1 MTDSQSLKSI
11 RRNVFYGSAEF
22 TKNQPDLFLPH
33 KFQLIAP
40 TQVNAFLEKVKQSLI
55 EDEFLLY
62 VHLPFCF
69 SECLFCNSFPRKTN
83 RQLQQDYLESLL
95 KEIDLFCNSGLF
107 QGKKVKC
114 IHFGGGTP
122 TAFSNLD
129 LQRILEKIRS
139 RVDGAQDCN
148 TTCEAHP
155 TTLSDPNRIKGLSHM
170 GIDRI
175 SLGCQTFDPDVLK
188 RCNRFH
194 TQAQIET
201 IIDRAQ
207 EAGIKTNIDMMTG
220 LPGQS
225 LDSVK
230 KDLAIL
236 DTIRTDAVE
245 YIRHEIVNPMII
257 ALYRENPDLVV
268 TDDSLF
274 EMVYLTQTWME
285 EHGYEQNGRFTNDKH
300 WGYRYYWL
308 KEMPII
314 AFGARSR
321 SYTQTLCYD
330 KHEDLSPYM
339 RSIQRGIPP
348 AARYIAFTHKEQ
360 MIRSLFLRLQIKSGL
375 DLQQFQTRF
384 HENPLDTFASLIEE
398 LSEYGCLEVDTH
410 SLHLTANGSYFVEDV
425 CDYIMD
431 KILQDEPKDYVRA
444 PHSEGRTSKR
454 LWGERL

>member
-1 MTDSQSLKSI
+1 MKNNQSLESI
-11 RRNVFYGSAEF
+11 RKNVFYGSKEY

-33 KFQLIAP
+33 KFQFIAP
-40 TQVNAFLEKVKQSLI
+40 TQMNAFLENVKQSLI

-69 SECLFCNSFPRKTN
+69 SECIFCNSFPHKTS

-95 KEIDLFCNSGLF
+95 KEIDLFSNTGLF

-114 IHFGGGTP
+114 IYFGGGTP
-122 TAFSNLD
+122 TAFSNPD

-139 RVDGAQDCN
+139 RMDGAQNCN

-155 TTLSDPNRIKGLSHM
+155 TTLSDTNRIKELAHM

-188 RCNRFH
+188 CCNRFH
-194 TQAQIET
+194 TQDLIKT
-201 IIDRAQ
+201 IIACAQ

-236 DTIRTDAVE
+236 ETIRTNSIE
-245 YIRHEIVNPMII
+245 YIRHEIVNPKII
-257 ALYRENPDLVV
+257 ALYREKPDLVV

-285 EHGYEQNGRFTNDKH
+285 EHGYEQNGRFSNKNQ
-300 WGYRYYWL
+300 WEYRYYWL

-314 AFGARSR
+314 AFGSRSR
-321 SYTQTLCYD
+321 SYTRSLCYD
-330 KHEDLSPYM
+330 KHEDLSLYM
-339 RSIQRGIPP
+339 LSIQKGIPP
-348 AARYIAFTHKEQ
+348 IARYIAFNQKEQ
-360 MIRSLFLRLQIKSGL
+360 MTRSLFLSLQLKSGL
-375 DLQQFQTRF
+375 DIQQFQTRF
-384 HENPLDTFASLIEE
+384 HENPLDTFAPLIEK
-398 LSEYGCLEVDTH
+398 LSEYGCIEVDKH
-410 SLHLTANGSYFVEDV
+410 SIHLTTNGSYFVEDV

-431 KILQDEPKDYVRA
+431 NILQDESGDHVRT

-454 LWGERL
+454 LSGRL